1 MLCCAL
7 TPLSAAAAHPHLA
20 AVDALAARVGGL
32 VDEAER
38 CAKDSGAE
46 ARLDAVLSC
55 SLPATATTAPNTY
68 SAALAALEA
77 GVHPLQRPAAP
88 IEPAPSAEP
97 ATPTA
102 LQRERALRLR
112 AEAALDAAET
122 RERELR
128 RELKR
133 RSKRKV
139 RPKR

>member
-1 MLCCAL
+1 MLCLAL
-7 TPLSAAAAHPHLA
+7 PAAAASRPHLA

-38 CAKDSGAE
+38 CAKDSGSD

-55 SLPATATTAPNTY
+55 SLPATATTTPNTY

-77 GVHPLQRPAAP
+77 GTHPLQQFAAP
-88 IEPAPSAEP
+88 AETAPSV
-97 ATPTA
+97 TPTA

-122 RERELR
+122 RERKLR
-128 RELKR
+128 RELQR
-133 RSKRKV
+133 RSKRAKV

>member
-7 TPLSAAAAHPHLA
+7 TPLSAAASRPHLA
-20 AVDALAARVGGL
+20 AVDALAARVGRL
-32 VDEAER
+32 VDDAER
-38 CAKDSGAE
+38 CAKDSGAD
-46 ARLDAVLSC
+46 ARLDALLSC
-55 SLPATATTAPNTY
+55 SLPATATTTPNTY
-68 SAALAALEA
+68 SAALTALEA

-88 IEPAPSAEP
+88 IEPAPS

-128 RELKR
+128 RKLQR
-133 RSKRKV
+133 RSKRAKV